1 MCDTHYLGD
10 FNCLRICSVL
20 YSSTGKCEK
29 QICQLRAR
37 VCARALCVIEQC
49 IAVLAVRHQDS
60 KFKAVSNECI
70 RKNPQMIELF
80 DGWHLSDNLG
90 LSESTQK
97 KALSLLVGSV

>member
-1 MCDTHYLGD
+1 MTRIILVILIVSASAASCILPPESARNRDV
-10 FNCLRICSVL
+10 NCARAC
-20 YSSTGKCEK
+20 
-29 QICQLRAR
+29 AR

-70 RKNPQMIELF
+70 RKNPQMIELL

-90 LSESTQK
+90 LS
-97 KALSLLVGSV
+97 